1 VNSIETREKMVER
14 HIARRGISNLRVLQ
28 AFRDVPRE
36 EFVPEALAEFA
47 YEDAPLPIGEDQTIS
62 QPYIVAV
69 MIDALG
75 LGGGERILEVGTG
88 SGYAAAILARIAR
101 EVFTIE
107 RHPSLAREARERL
120 ERLGFDNVVVL
131 EGDGTLGCPEHAPF
145 DAIVVA
151 AGGPE
156 VPNALIAQL
165 APGGRLVMPVGPAD
179 SQTLER
185 VTRDGR
191 ELRRESLGDVRFVP
205 LIGEQ
210 GWPAIDGATLAPGSR
225 PGAGSLS
232 KLVREAAEPIGRIED
247 VSLDALLDRIGES
260 RVVLLGEATHGTSE
274 FYRMRARISREL
286 IEKRGF
292 DFVAIEGDWPD
303 AQRVDEH
310 VTGRA
315 RSKLELTPFARFP
328 SWMWRNEDV
337 REFVGWLRDHNLEER
352 DPSRRVGFHG
362 LDLYSMF
369 TSIAAV
375 LAYLDDVDPT
385 AARVA
390 RARYGT
396 LTPWQRDPAAYG
408 KAVLAGRYASSEGA
422 VVLMLREM
430 LDRRL
435 DYSRKDGA
443 RFFDAAQNAR
453 LVADAEQYYRAMYY
467 GSDVSWNLRDTHMF
481 DTLQSLLAFHGPS
494 SRGIVWEHNSHVG
507 DATATDMSVRGEH
520 NVGQLARATLGASAY
535 IVGFG
540 TDHGTVA
547 AASEWDGPMEKK
559 RVRPSHRDSFERVF
573 HDSEVPAFLLHLRA
587 PRRAAVRSELISPRL
602 ERAIGVIYRPES
614 EMQSH
619 YFSASLASQFDEYVW
634 FDETRAVEPLATSR
648 GRGPAT
654 ADTDPFRTPVH

>member
-1 VNSIETREKMVER
+1 
-14 HIARRGISNLRVLQ
+14 
-28 AFRDVPRE
+28 
-36 EFVPEALAEFA
+36 
-47 YEDAPLPIGEDQTIS
+47 
-62 QPYIVAV
+62 
-69 MIDALG
+69 
-75 LGGGERILEVGTG
+75 
-88 SGYAAAILARIAR
+88 
-101 EVFTIE
+101 
-107 RHPSLAREARERL
+107 
-120 ERLGFDNVVVL
+120 
-131 EGDGTLGCPEHAPF
+131 
-145 DAIVVA
+145 
-151 AGGPE
+151 
-156 VPNALIAQL
+156 
-165 APGGRLVMPVGPAD
+165 
-179 SQTLER
+179 
-185 VTRDGR
+185 
-191 ELRRESLGDVRFVP
+191 
-205 LIGEQ
+205 
-210 GWPAIDGATLAPGSR
+210 
-225 PGAGSLS
+225 
-232 KLVREAAEPIGRIED
+232 
-247 VSLDALLDRIGES
+247 
-260 RVVLLGEATHGTSE
+260 
-274 FYRMRARISREL
+274 
-286 IEKRGF
+286 
-292 DFVAIEGDWPD
+292 
-303 AQRVDEH
+303 
-310 VTGRA
+310 
-315 RSKLELTPFARFP
+315 
-328 SWMWRNEDV
+328 
-337 REFVGWLRDHNLEER
+337 
-352 DPSRRVGFHG
+352 
-362 LDLYSMF
+362 
-369 TSIAAV
+369 
-375 LAYLDDVDPT
+375 
-385 AARVA
+385 
-390 RARYGT
+390 
-396 LTPWQRDPAAYG
+396 
-408 KAVLAGRYASSEGA
+408 VLAGRYASSEGA